1 MDVPTKP
8 QSMSSK
14 AYRQFKGHTN
24 AEKKK
29 SNNDTIE
36 EKQKKK
42 ILLEAEESNLQIERM
57 RLENQKKRT
66 GSAEVSSAHEVH
78 TEEKREL
85 ESDDCLIGET
95 KVEINKTPELTAE
108 HVKF

>member
-1 MDVPTKP
+1 
-8 QSMSSK
+8 
-14 AYRQFKGHTN
+14 
-24 AEKKK
+24 
-29 SNNDTIE
+29 
-36 EKQKKK
+36 
-42 ILLEAEESNLQIERM
+42 M
-57 RLENQKKRT
+57 RLENQKKRS
-66 GSAEVSSAHEVH
+66 GSAEVSSAHDVH